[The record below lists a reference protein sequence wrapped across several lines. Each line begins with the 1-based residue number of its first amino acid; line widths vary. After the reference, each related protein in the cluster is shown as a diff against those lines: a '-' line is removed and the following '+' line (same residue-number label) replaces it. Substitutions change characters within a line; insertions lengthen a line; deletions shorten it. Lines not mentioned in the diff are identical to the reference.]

1 MFYVFEKHFK
11 LFEGQQCLSGL
22 DLWNNININ
31 PINNEIIYQLIKKL
45 YDNLKWKQA
54 ELYKKNAAPPVWKDL
69 CSLHL
74 AATVYSKHIYFSAA
88 LFKNANRCNYTR
100 LVYQQLLPVFWRR
113 RAEEETYF
121 KAFAVGRSLTQITS
135 FPPRRC
141 NYKTILWKTTPVPR
155 PPLTHKH
162 THTYTPIHICI
173 CVQTNTH
180 THIHTCIHVQTN
192 THTHTYF
199 LQQF

>member
-1 MFYVFEKHFK
+1 MKTGRNIEK
-11 LFEGQQCLSGL
+11 
-22 DLWNNININ
+22 
-31 PINNEIIYQLIKKL
+31 KK
-45 YDNLKWKQA
+45 K
-54 ELYKKNAAPPVWKDL
+54 AAPPVCERL

-113 RAEEETYF
+113 RAEEEPYF

-141 NYKTILWKTTPVPR
+141 NYKTIFQKTTPVPR
-155 PPLTHKH
+155 PPLTHTPMCIHICIQIYMWKH
-162 THTYTPIHICI
+162 THTFPRSSSKNNL
-173 CVQTNTH
+173 V
-180 THIHTCIHVQTN
+180 
-192 THTHTYF
+192 
-199 LQQF
+199 LQIEIS